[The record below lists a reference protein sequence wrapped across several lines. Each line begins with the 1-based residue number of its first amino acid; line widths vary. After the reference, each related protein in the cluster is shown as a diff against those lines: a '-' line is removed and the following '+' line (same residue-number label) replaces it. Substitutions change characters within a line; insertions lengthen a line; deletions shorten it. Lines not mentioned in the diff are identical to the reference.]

1 MPCNNPHARL
11 LDENRLITLSNHQM
25 HEHGRH
31 KCCQC
36 AYNQGYEQGSQL
48 MENIVLN
55 INALGDSQASGDMSF
70 YSLDFDNIDTV
81 EIVNYVDFCSGS
93 GLLGFLQ
100 KGIDKNL
107 VDYFLPC

>member
-1 MPCNNPHARL
+1 MNMPCNNPHARL

-55 INALGDSQASGDMSF
+55 INALGDSQASGDGRHKSVHQAF
-70 YSLDFDNIDTV
+70 ALGYIDGVNDFI
-81 EIVNYVDFCSGS
+81 ERY
-93 GLLGFLQ
+93 
-100 KGIDKNL
+100 
-107 VDYFLPC
+107 